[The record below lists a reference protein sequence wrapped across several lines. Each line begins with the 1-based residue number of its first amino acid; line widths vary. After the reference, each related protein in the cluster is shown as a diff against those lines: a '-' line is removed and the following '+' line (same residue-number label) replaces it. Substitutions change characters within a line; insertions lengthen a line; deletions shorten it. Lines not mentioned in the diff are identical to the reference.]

1 MFLQLAVKHRATA
14 SKLSRREFYDFK
26 QFYHLKE
33 TWILDL
39 WPCGVTISAFV
50 LIRLWDAH
58 LRKATVSLQ
67 HCPSLERLTNRFFFP
82 SLASTLEVS
91 LVTLQAEA
99 ASSNLGHMGNF
110 SLMFLRCF
118 PLDLL
123 FPGSTLPPPLP
134 ILHPSICTR
143 QRITL
148 LGRLW
153 EQPLGYCSHLYLVCI
168 FMKNYPVFL
177 VTKQIES

>member
-33 TWILDL
+33 TRILDL

-50 LIRLWDAH
+50 LIRLWAAH
-58 LRKATVSLQ
+58 LRKATISLQ
-67 HCPSLERLTNRFFFP
+67 HCLPLKGLQIDFFS

-123 FPGSTLPPPLP
+123 FPGSTLPSPLP

-148 LGRLW
+148 SGRLW
-153 EQPLGYCSHLYLVCI
+153 EQPLG
-168 FMKNYPVFL
+168 
-177 VTKQIES
+177 